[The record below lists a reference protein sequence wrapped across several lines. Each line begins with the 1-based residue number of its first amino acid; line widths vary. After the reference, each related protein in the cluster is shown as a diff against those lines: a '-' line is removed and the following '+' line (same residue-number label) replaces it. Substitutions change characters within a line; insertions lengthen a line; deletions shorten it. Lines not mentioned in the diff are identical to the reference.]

1 MYSFNVKDCGCNRY
15 YVPEPME
22 IIDKQPMTEDTTLY
36 RIKWKDKPSHR
47 PGQFVEC
54 SVLGYG
60 EVPISICSGA
70 HKENILELC
79 ISRVGVVT
87 DVIHKLG
94 RGALLGIRGPYGN
107 GIDLSRIKGKN
118 LVIIAGGLGIAPL
131 RSLIEEV
138 YANRGDY
145 GEVKILYGTR
155 STLDLL
161 FKDEY
166 ELWKKSDM
174 EMYFT
179 VDVADDSWKG
189 NVGLITRLF
198 RLVKIPSENTAAAVI
213 GSPAMYKF
221 VVKELE
227 KFNIDYSDIYLSL
240 ERHMKCGVG
249 KCGHCQINDI
259 YPCKDG
265 PVFNYLDILKL
276 EESLQ

>member
-1 MYSFNVKDCGCNRY
+1 MYSFKVKDCGCNRY
-15 YVPEPME
+15 YIPEPME
-22 IIDKQPMTEDTTLY
+22 IIDKQVMTEDTSLY
-36 RIKWKDKPSHR
+36 RVKWMDKPQHK

-60 EVPISICSGA
+60 EVPISICSSP

-79 ISRVGVVT
+79 IRRVGVVT
-87 DVIHKLG
+87 DVIHKLDKG
-94 RGALLGIRGPYGN
+94 DSLGIRGPYGN
-107 GIDLSRIKGKN
+107 GIDISRIKGKN
-118 LVIIAGGLGIAPL
+118 LIIIAGGLGIAPL

-138 YANRGDY
+138 YNTRGDY

-155 STLDLL
+155 SSLDLL

-166 ELWKKSDM
+166 DEWKKNDM

-198 RLVKIPSENTAAAVI
+198 RLVKVPPSNTAAAVI

-227 KFNIDYSDIYLSL
+227 KFSIDYSDIYLSL